1 MANVR
6 RATATWSG
14 DLLSGSGTVSAYTTG
29 LFSELPIS
37 WGSRTE
43 APEGR
48 TSPEELLAAA
58 HAACYCMAFSNG
70 LAKAGHPP
78 EHLHVAAEV
87 AFEKVGDGW
96 SVTSSSLQVIGRVS
110 GIAAADF
117 ERLAEEAKDGCP
129 ISRALK
135 GNVELSVDA
144 TLEEPEKD

>member
-1 MANVR
+1 MTTR
-6 RATATWSG
+6 RATASWSG
-14 DLLSGSGTVSAYTTG
+14 DLMGGSGTVTAYSSG
-29 LFSELPIS
+29 LFSDLPVS

-43 APEGR
+43 EVDGR

-58 HAACYCMAFSNG
+58 HAACYSMAFSNG

-96 SVTSSSLQVIGRVS
+96 SVTSSTLQVIGRVP
-110 GIAAADF
+110 GIDKADF

-144 TLEEPEKD
+144 TLEEPDEG

>member
-37 WGSRTE
+37 WSSRTE

-96 SVTSSSLQVIGRVS
+96 SVTTSKLQVIGRVP
-110 GIAAADF
+110 GIAGADF